1 MSSIFRR
8 SMEQL
13 RQRPTCIE
21 STNYV
26 DTVQYLLEE
35 IQFPKDIFKGFKF
48 TQTAGKT
55 DRAAVKIRVS
65 SDDRDS
71 DRDEILRRLKN
82 AGIMANLKSTNSS
95 VDPIA
100 GEIDGIKFLIN
111 VKPKSG
117 GLGESTLNAS
127 ITELFPCI
135 AFEKKLHPKNPI
147 DFMEKIMSVDL
158 STLKCILSAKDLKAA
173 QETVNRAESSS
184 KFKEKMENALG
195 ILNFI
200 NDQHSDK
207 PIKQVYWG
215 YRTKPTGV
223 PKGHPGD
230 MFIEYTDKKMLGVSL
245 KAGGKKTKEPQLNT
259 YHKAIFVNQRGG
271 PDFNDKAGLKAL
283 TKMVYSQVY
292 SKIKG
297 IPPLAS
303 FDSRDKNKTAKLID
317 KMPRKKSD
325 AMYDEYLEVVR
336 KGLIKRFNKNK
347 AQSMKYIK
355 NAILREAPDVPTMVI
370 KAVGEDYE
378 EVTDRDELGVFLP
391 QVQFIKA
398 KPSKTSKQNFLLELK
413 SRNEKVTLMMTV
425 RSSSGGKLKQFSLKV
440 TYTGIVK

>member
-1 MSSIFRR
+1 MSFRR

-13 RQRPTCIE
+13 RPARIE

-26 DTVQYLLEE
+26 DKVQYLLEE
-35 IQFPKDIFKGFKF
+35 IQFPKDIFDGFEF

-65 SDDRDS
+65 SADRDS

-82 AGIMANLKSTNSS
+82 ADIMANLKSTNSS
-95 VDPIA
+95 VDPIV
-100 GEIDGIKFLIN
+100 GEIDGTKFVIN

-117 GLGESTLNAS
+117 GMGESTLNAS

-135 AFEKKLHPKNPI
+135 AFEKKLHPKNYI
-147 DFMEKIMSVDL
+147 DFMEKIMAVDL
-158 STLKCILSAKDLKAA
+158 STLNCIGKSDMKAA
-173 QETVNRAESSS
+173 QETVNKAESSS
-184 KFKEKMENALG
+184 KYQEKMENALG
-195 ILNFI
+195 ILDFI
-200 NDQHSDK
+200 NDQHTDK

-230 MFIEYTDKKMLGVSL
+230 MFIEYQDKRMLGVSL

-259 YHKAIFVNQRGG
+259 YHKALFVNQRGG
-271 PDFNDKAGLKAL
+271 PDFNDKRGLQAL

-297 IPPLAS
+297 VPPLAT
-303 FDSRDKNKTAKLID
+303 FDNKDKSKTAKLID
-317 KMPRKKSD
+317 KLPRKKAD
-325 AMYDEYLEVVR
+325 DMYNQYLEIVR
-336 KGLIKRFNKNK
+336 QGLIKRFNKNK
-347 AQSMKYIK
+347 AQSLKYIK
-355 NAILREAPDVPTMVI
+355 DAILREAPDVPTIVI
-370 KAVGEDYE
+370 KAIDSGYE

-391 QVQFIKA
+391 QVQFVKA
-398 KPSKTSKQNFLLELK
+398 KVSRTSKQNFLLELK
-413 SRNEKVTLMMTV
+413 SRNETITLLMTT
-425 RSSSGGKLKQFSLKV
+425 RSSSGGKLKQWSLKV
-440 TYTGIVK
+440 TYNGIEK